1 MTNITMQVKI
11 DQSVQPDSIESLDWG
26 HQPICECKTNPA
38 PDCGNPADWFSTYT
52 CRACS
57 SRRSG
62 YVCEP
67 HRVHACNCSGW
78 RCGGCDVMVNYVD
91 IRLVRIA

>member
-38 PDCGNPADWFSTYT
+38 PDCGNPAD
-52 CRACS
+52 
-57 SRRSG
+57 
-62 YVCEP
+62 
-67 HRVHACNCSGW
+67 
-78 RCGGCDVMVNYVD
+78 
-91 IRLVRIA
+91 